1 MFSVCRKM
9 ALECFYIPE
18 LCFCHWTGVHEWL
31 SLLALKVFQGLFL
44 LGENVVW
51 RRTRSGG
58 WRKDMGNT
66 GERLRKVRGEK
77 KHVREEEYGR

>member
-1 MFSVCRKM
+1 MFSVYRKM

-18 LCFCHWTGVHEWL
+18 LCFCHWTDVHEWL

-51 RRTRSGG
+51 RRIRSGRGVG
-58 WRKDMGNT
+58 WRKDMKRT
-66 GERLRKVRGEK
+66 RERLRKVRGEEK
-77 KHVREEEYGR
+77 YEG